1 VFLQAAPPARTRAGV
16 LVPVKGNRWI
26 VTLGGG
32 DRDYPPT
39 DEVGFLDFARSLPS
53 PMLYNAIKDAVP
65 LSPIYANRSTENRL
79 RHYERLPRWPERF
92 LVMGDAVCAFNPV
105 YGQGMTTAAL
115 SALALDQCL
124 HSQYRHQLEC
134 DLTGLA
140 RRFQQRLI
148 KVNAAAWMLATS
160 EDYRYRGTEGGMPD
174 WTTRLMHWYID
185 QVLKLATKNVHVRKL
200 FLEVQQMLRSPIAL
214 FQAGVILP
222 MLWRMLRRPPR
233 RRAELT
239 RPFAGPLGLSVH
251 SAGHKGQRRNTQQS
265 SEILPF

>member
-1 VFLQAAPPARTRAGV
+1 MPVDFTSARPVQTDWKGMFLQAAPLARTRAGV
-16 LVPVKGNRWI
+16 LVPVEGNRWI

-53 PMLYNAIKDAVP
+53 PMLYTAIKDAVP
-65 LSPIYANRSTENRL
+65 LSPIYGNRSTENRL
-79 RHYERLPRWPERF
+79 RHYERLTRWPERL

-124 HSQYRHQLEC
+124 LNQYRRQSKR

-140 RRFQQRLI
+140 RRFQQRLTE
-148 KVNAAAWMLATS
+148 VNSAPWMLATS

-174 WTTRLMHWYID
+174 WTTRLMHRYID
-185 QVLKLATKNVHVRKL
+185 QVLVLATKSVHVRKL
-200 FLEVQQMLRSPIAL
+200 FLEVQQMLRSPVTL
-214 FQAGVILP
+214 FQVGVIL
-222 MLWRMLRRPPR
+222 RMLRRM
-233 RRAELT
+233 
-239 RPFAGPLGLSVH
+239 LGQVARGNKAIPGAAIGCRLSET
-251 SAGHKGQRRNTQQS
+251 N
-265 SEILPF
+265 